1 MGLLGTQSLKQAWN
15 RGPSRERLCNARLSA
30 LSALSAVSARV
41 VARRRMTADNADAAD
56 TVGSVMCL
64 LVTQPLSSM
73 EVPYS
78 SQRLRPMKPV
88 NRLSALS
95 A

>member
-64 LVTQPLSSM
+64 LVTQPLKQAQNSGAFARASM
-73 EVPYS
+73 
-78 SQRLRPMKPV
+78 Q
-88 NRLSALS
+88 
-95 A
+95 